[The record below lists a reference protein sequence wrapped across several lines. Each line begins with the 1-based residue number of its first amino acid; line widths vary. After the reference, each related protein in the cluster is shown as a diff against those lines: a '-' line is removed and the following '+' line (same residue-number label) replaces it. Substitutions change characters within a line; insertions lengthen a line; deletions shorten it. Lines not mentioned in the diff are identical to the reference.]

1 VLKMLARK
9 FTEKRKNIYHT
20 LSYASVPC
28 SENYVTKQYAIICVK
43 AEEIDLVLTEAIKLK
58 KKRRLKQRRD
68 EVGSFHLPRNPLME
82 GGRRRQD
89 R

>member
-1 VLKMLARK
+1 ML
-9 FTEKRKNIYHT
+9 H
-20 LSYASVPC
+20 ASVPC

-43 AEEIDLVLTEAIKLK
+43 AEEINLALTEAIKFR
-58 KKRRLKQRRD
+58 KKRRLKQWRD